1 LSKRRAPKRRAR
13 KPRQHTVAKVV
24 TTSALG
30 LALATGVGVTAVY
43 NHLNGNL
50 DVMDV
55 ANQLTDRPDKVDVAG
70 PMEPLNILIM
80 GSDSRDGEGNDIDGL
95 TGGGQRSD
103 TTMILHVSADRE
115 RAFGVSL
122 PRDAMIDRPEC
133 TTEDGEKIPGE
144 NPAMFNTAYAYG
156 GPACTIQTVE
166 QLTGIRIDHFVDVDF
181 GGFEAMVDAID
192 GVEVCIP
199 TTVDDPAHDIY
210 LEAGTRE
217 LEGREALAYVRERY
231 QLSSNSDIGRMKRQQ
246 AFVAS
251 MANKLVSADT
261 LSRPDRLV
269 SFLNAATK
277 SVTLDPELDSV
288 GKLSDLGLQ
297 FRNTGLNKIRFITVP
312 IAPYE
317 PDPNRLVWTS
327 EADELWD
334 KIINDEPVGA
344 DLSEGVITAAKPQ
357 GGSTGDGKGKKD
369 GATSD
374 EEAAQLAAN
383 GLCT

>member
-1 LSKRRAPKRRAR
+1 MSKRRAPKRRAR
-13 KPRQHTVAKVV
+13 KPRQHTVAKVI
-24 TTSALG
+24 TSSALG
-30 LALATGVGVTAVY
+30 LALATGVGVTSVY
-43 NHLNGNL
+43 NHLSGNL
-50 DVMDV
+50 DVLDV
-55 ANQLTDRPDKVDVAG
+55 SDQLSDRPDKVEVSG

-122 PRDAMIDRPEC
+122 PRDAIIDRPEC
-133 TTEDGEKIPGE
+133 TTEDGEEIPAESGV
-144 NPAMFNTAYAYG
+144 MFNTAYAYG
-156 GPACTIQTVE
+156 GPGCTQQTVE
-166 QLTGIRIDHFVDVDF
+166 QLTGIRIDHIVDVDF
-181 GGFEAMVDAID
+181 AGFEAMVDAID

-231 QLSSNSDIGRMKRQQ
+231 QLSANSDIGRMKRQQ

-277 SVTLDPELDSV
+277 SLTLDPELDSV
-288 GKLSDLGLQ
+288 GKLSELGLQ
-297 FRNTGLNKIRFITVP
+297 FRNTGLNKIRFMTVP

-327 EADELWD
+327 EADQLWD
-334 KIINDEPVGA
+334 KIINDEPIGA

-357 GGSTGDGKGKKD
+357 GGSTGDGSGKKG

-374 EEAAQLAAN
+374 EEAAELAAN